1 MNILKII
8 FGTLVI
14 SLISINSFCQEK
26 YLGTWKGEL
35 TQDPDSKYYFE
46 INIEEIDKGGNFTG
60 TTYEKVIPLGKSIGK
75 SKDYV
80 KLSCNGFIKNDIVYF
95 YEQKILE
102 QKKSSNYNWCIK
114 SGELKLDTIN
124 SENILSGKWKGS
136 VPNKEIQDIC
146 VCDFFN
152 FNGSAYRISKN
163 EFEITPNQK
172 TQAGSV
178 FTNKK
183 LDFTKDF
190 EIKFEVNLGFLDL
203 NGADGVAMVF
213 QNDPKGIY
221 ATGTN
226 GEDIGAGGIKNSL
239 ILEIDTYYNSDKD
252 FTNKD
257 HTSIWTNKNGYVKI
271 SKDISFPNLEDG
283 NWHTVKIIWK
293 KIDLES
299 GTLEFIV
306 DGKFAGKI
314 EDNLIKKYFGGSSSV
329 FYGFTGSTGALTNT
343 QKIRFS
349 RSELYNLKDIGLG
362 NSLNYNQNTI
372 ICDPG
377 RIIVKK
383 EPIKIAEIEKQ
394 ILKINN
400 NDEIDENNDYEKKFN
415 RKVRIEKIFKVI
427 SNKVTIK
434 VWDLNLED
442 GDRISL
448 YLNGEN
454 ILKDYQL
461 LNKKHKIKASLKEG
475 VNLFILHAEN
485 LGRTPPNT
493 AAVSIKDGNKSHNL
507 ILKSNMN
514 KSAAL
519 EIIRYVN

>member
-1 MNILKII
+1 MRNIKKKFNTII
-8 FGTLVI
+8 IL
-14 SLISINSFCQEK
+14 LLSIQIFSQENF
-26 YLGTWKGEL
+26 LGTWKGEL

-46 INIEEIDKGGNFTG
+46 INIDEIDKYGNFTG
-60 TTYEKVIPLGKSIGK
+60 TTYEKVIPMGKSHGK

-80 KLSCNGFIKNDIVYF
+80 KLSCNGFVKNGVVYF

-102 QKKSSNYNWCIK
+102 QKKSSNYDWCIK
-114 SGELKLDTIN
+114 SGELKLDTTN
-124 SENILSGKWKGS
+124 KENILYGKWEGS
-136 VPNKEIQDIC
+136 VQNEEIQDIC

-163 EFEITPNQK
+163 EFVLTSEKK
-172 TQAGSV
+172 TQTGSV
-178 FTNKK
+178 FTNEK

-190 EIKFEVNLGFLDL
+190 EIEFEVNLGYLD
-203 NGADGVAMVF
+203 NKGADGVAMVF

-221 ATGTN
+221 AAGYN

-239 ILEIDTYYNSDKD
+239 ILEIDTYYNSNKD
-252 FTNKD
+252 ITNED
-257 HTSIWTNKNGYVKI
+257 HTSIWTNKNSYVKI

-299 GTLEFIV
+299 GSLEFMV

-329 FYGFTGSTGALTNT
+329 FYGFTGSTGALANT
-343 QKIRFS
+343 QKIRFN

-362 NSLNYNQNTI
+362 NFLNDNQNKI

-377 RIIVKK
+377 RITVKK
-383 EPIKIAEIEKQ
+383 EPTKIAEIEEQ
-394 ILKINN
+394 ILEINS
-400 NDEIDENNDYEKKFN
+400 NDKIDENNDYEKQFN
-415 RKVRIEKIFKVI
+415 RKVRVEKIFKV
-427 SNKVTIK
+427 SSSKVIIK

-448 YLNGEN
+448 YINNEN

-461 LNKKHKIKASLKEG
+461 LNKKHKLKASLKDR
-475 VNLFILHAEN
+475 VNMFILHAEN
-485 LGRTPPNT
+485 MGKTPPNT

-507 ILKSNMN
+507 VLKSNMK

-519 EIIRYVN
+519 EIIR